1 MLSLPPLT
9 VRSRGTGEGIR
20 GAGRRRMRVAPVV
33 GGAGRRPRPRF
44 RCAEWPR
51 IAPRGRCLL
60 LWFPWRG
67 FPWRWG
73 GRIRETS
80 APFQE
85 AGQFRI
91 QHYGCLRSS
100 RTRFVRMKPQER
112 LAIPPP
118 HQVHVHG
125 RSTGSRESQALKKRF
140 ERHRHAGCKHAVR
153 SQDGVSTARRELGS
167 R

>member
-1 MLSLPPLT
+1 MELAEEGCALPPWSVEL
-9 VRSRGTGEGIR
+9 EG
-20 GAGRRRMRVAPVV
+20 GLGLAFAAPNGRELLLGGGVSCSGSHGGGSHG
-33 GGAGRRPRPRF
+33 GGAG
-44 RCAEWPR
+44 
-51 IAPRGRCLL
+51 
-60 LWFPWRG
+60 G
-67 FPWRWG
+67 F
-73 GRIRETS
+73 
-80 APFQE
+80 